1 MILDIL
7 GVLLVLWLIRGAI
20 IFIYLVHEDNAMYAH
35 SHKPSW
41 EIAASNDKPV
51 KITDPDYLE
60 QASKKRVA
68 YYASRGIKVKP

>member
-7 GVLLVLWLIRGAI
+7 GVLFVLWLMKWALK
-20 IFIYLVHEDNAMYAH
+20 FILLVHEDNAMYAR
-35 SHKPSW
+35 SYKPSW
-41 EIAASNDKPV
+41 EIGATDKPV